1 MKKLFPIAIC
11 GLLLFMGCS
20 KSKDLFDT
28 PVDPPSPP
36 GPVTPDSNDEISANV
51 QKVFGTT
58 FDPNQDWCTTTSGE
72 VKITANASIQTVQL
86 LVYVSEPGL
95 QDEPVT
101 SMRVLNEA
109 TLNGQTT
116 VTLYYDAPIDNQGLF
131 VAFISDSQYVLKKV
145 VNGEANIN
153 DAAKTRALP
162 AGLTLPTGEYSIGV
176 IEDSYAKQRGWTN
189 ELLYELSDYSAQRM
203 NATPYSDELTA
214 AFRAMVFS
222 YFKNGRSYNNLPLV
236 KSSGFYNENAYPI
249 TTGEDPIIVSPVYKC
264 DRGEEYGNE
273 VWNSDLYYYYFK
285 EDDMNSASDPVAY
298 LQSLPKY
305 KAIPFKDCFGE
316 HEDDV
321 INRRYSYALMY
332 FGDGT
337 PSLGTKG
344 SYYFPVG
351 YKIGFMVRAKTSS
364 EAPKK
369 QGELYGDGRL
379 NNKINSWPN
388 FSSSHLG
395 TDGPRLAWLTFNG
408 KKIMCFESGTDA
420 DFNDVILEVEGGIE
434 IPFIPIEPEYN
445 KYTFCFEDTPLG
457 DYDMNDIVIKAVR
470 KNETTVEYSII
481 ACGAYDEICIKNI
494 NCGVITNDAE
504 VHALFGKT
512 ANTFINTQG
521 GSEVCP
527 PVTATKTVP
536 KTFSFLVAD
545 NCPYIYDMTTNIEVR
560 LSKKGEDPHGIMIPN
575 DFKYPLERVCIKDA
589 YLEFNNWGEK
599 TITFTD
605 WYTKPVAGKV
615 Y

>member
-1 MKKLFPIAIC
+1 
-11 GLLLFMGCS
+11 
-20 KSKDLFDT
+20 
-28 PVDPPSPP
+28 
-36 GPVTPDSNDEISANV
+36 
-51 QKVFGTT
+51 
-58 FDPNQDWCTTTSGE
+58 
-72 VKITANASIQTVQL
+72 
-86 LVYVSEPGL
+86 
-95 QDEPVT
+95 
-101 SMRVLNEA
+101 MRVLNEA

-298 LQSLPKY
+298 LQNLPKY

-420 DFNDVILEVEGGIE
+420 DFNDVI
-434 IPFIPIEPEYN
+434 PFIPIEPEYN

-512 ANTFINTQG
+512 ANTFK
-521 GSEVCP
+521 
-527 PVTATKTVP
+527 KTVP
-536 KTFSFLVAD
+536 KTIIFLVAD